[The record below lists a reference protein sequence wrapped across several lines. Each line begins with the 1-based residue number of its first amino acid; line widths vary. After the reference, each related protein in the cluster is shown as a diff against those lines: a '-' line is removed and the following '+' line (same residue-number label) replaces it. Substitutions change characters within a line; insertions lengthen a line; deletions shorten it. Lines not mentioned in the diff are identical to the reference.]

1 MAVFT
6 EKQDLYYPEIA
17 QETAIRYSI
26 ERLEILLTGR
36 YNCYIIAFYANLHLL
51 DILLLNEAEPWCILS
66 YKSIIYLDQTNDHAH
81 I

>member
-1 MAVFT
+1 MAVFA
-6 EKQDLYYPEIA
+6 EKQELHYPEIA
-17 QETAIRYSI
+17 LETTIRYSI

-36 YNCYIIAFYANLHLL
+36 YNCYIIAFYTNLHLL
-51 DILLLNEAEPWCILS
+51 DILLNEAGALCILS